1 MRERSMTFM
10 SPMSPNSERRADGPE
25 STEKVV
31 AHGMK
36 CADAVAGQAAL
47 R

>member
-1 MRERSMTFM
+1 MTFI
-10 SPMSPNSERRADGPE
+10 SPISERRADGPE

-47 R
+47 SLR

>member
-10 SPMSPNSERRADGPE
+10 SPMSPNSERRAARIDGE
-25 STEKVV
+25 SGG
-31 AHGMK
+31 ARMK
-36 CADAVAGQAAL
+36 CTEAVAGQAAL

>member
-1 MRERSMTFM
+1 MAF
-10 SPMSPNSERRADGPE
+10 MSPNSERRADGPE

-36 CADAVAGQAAL
+36 CAEAIAAQAAL
-47 R
+47 K